1 MAAELC
7 RAGGKCAR
15 SKFVDV
21 FLVCVQ
27 ASNPRLCSSLLSG
40 SLFAGLNLTSHVDI
54 QFFNAIK
61 TVDSYTAKTA
71 QRSAGMERIV
81 DSVYSLQSAAW
92 FSDSVTS
99 HERRQVASVT
109 ACI

>member
-1 MAAELC
+1 MY
-7 RAGGKCAR
+7 
-15 SKFVDV
+15 
-21 FLVCVQ
+21 
-27 ASNPRLCSSLLSG
+27 
-40 SLFAGLNLTSHVDI
+40 VDI
-54 QFFNAIK
+54 QFFKAIK

-99 HERRQVASVT
+99 QQRREASSE
-109 ACI
+109 